1 MNGLAE
7 LLSSKARAEIFR
19 LLFSGTGEELHVR
32 EIERRSGLNDS
43 TLRQEL
49 RKLVRL
55 DLVQSRR
62 DSNRVYYRAKT
73 ESPLYPEIRNLVL
86 KTSGLSDVLK
96 SALADERIRVAFVFG
111 SIARGEETAGSD
123 VDLMVIG
130 QLGLRDLSQLLS
142 GIEEKIGREINPHVL
157 REEEFRKRAR
167 AKEHFVSSVVETPKI
182 FIRGSQ
188 RELEAIGRQRLAET
202 TSNKPG
208 RNQQSFKHRG
218 A

>member
-1 MNGLAE
+1 MNRLAE
-7 LLSSKARAEIFR
+7 ILSSRTRAEIFR
-19 LLFSGTGEELHVR
+19 LLFSGTEEELHVR

-73 ESPLYPEIRNLVL
+73 ENPLYPEIRNLVL

-96 SALADERIRVAFVFG
+96 SALKDKRVRVAFVFG
-111 SIARGEETAGSD
+111 SITRGEENAGSD

-130 QLGLRDLSQLLS
+130 QLGLRDLSRLLY
-142 GIEEKIGREINPHVL
+142 GIEEKIGREVNPHVL
-157 REEEFRKRAR
+157 REEEFRKRIR
-167 AKEHFVSSVVETPKI
+167 AKEHFASSVMEAPKI
-182 FIRGSQ
+182 FIIGSE
-188 RELEAIGRQRLAET
+188 RELETMGR
-202 TSNKPG
+202 
-208 RNQQSFKHRG
+208 
-218 A
+218 

>member
-1 MNGLAE
+1 MNRLAE
-7 LLSSKARAEIFR
+7 LLSSRARAEIFR
-19 LLFSGTGEELHVR
+19 LLFSGTGEELYVR
-32 EIERRSGLNDS
+32 EMERRSGLNDS

-96 SALADERIRVAFVFG
+96 SALTDKRIRVAFVFG
-111 SIARGEETAGSD
+111 SIPRGEEKAGSD

-130 QLGLRDLSQLLS
+130 QLGLRDLSRLLS
-142 GIEEKIGREINPHVL
+142 GIEEKIGREVNPHVL
-157 REEEFRKRAR
+157 REEEFRKRIR
-167 AKEHFVSSVVETPKI
+167 AKEHFVSSVMETPKI
-182 FIRGSQ
+182 FIIGSE
-188 RELEAIGRQRLAET
+188 RELEAMGR
-202 TSNKPG
+202 
-208 RNQQSFKHRG
+208 
-218 A
+218 

>member
-1 MNGLAE
+1 MNRLAE
-7 LLSSKARAEIFR
+7 LLSSRARAEIFR

-32 EIERRSGLNDS
+32 EMERRSGLNDS

-49 RKLVRL
+49 RKLARL

-96 SALADERIRVAFVFG
+96 SVLTDKRIRVAFVFG
-111 SIARGEETAGSD
+111 SLARGEEKAGSD

-130 QLGLRDLSQLLS
+130 QLGLRDLSRLLS
-142 GIEEKIGREINPHVL
+142 GIEEKIGREVNPHVL
-157 REEEFRKRAR
+157 REEEFRKRIR
-167 AKEHFVSSVVETPKI
+167 AKEHFVSSVMETPKI
-182 FIRGSQ
+182 FIIGSE
-188 RELEAIGRQRLAET
+188 RELEAMGR
-202 TSNKPG
+202 
-208 RNQQSFKHRG
+208 
-218 A
+218 

>member
-1 MNGLAE
+1 MNRFAE
-7 LLSSKARAEIFR
+7 LLSSRARAEIFR
-19 LLFSGTGEELHVR
+19 LLFNGTGDELHVR

-96 SALADERIRVAFVFG
+96 SMLTDKRIRVAFVFG
-111 SIARGEETAGSD
+111 SIARGEEKAGSD

-130 QLGLRDLSQLLS
+130 QLGLRDLSRLLS
-142 GIEEKIGREINPHVL
+142 GIEEKIGREVNPHVL
-157 REEEFRKRAR
+157 REEEFRKRIR
-167 AKEHFVSSVVETPKI
+167 AKEHFVSSVMETLKI
-182 FIRGSQ
+182 FIIGSQ
-188 RELEAIGRQRLAET
+188 GELEAMGR
-202 TSNKPG
+202 
-208 RNQQSFKHRG
+208 
-218 A
+218 

>member
-1 MNGLAE
+1 MNRLAE
-7 LLSSKARAEIFR
+7 LLSSRARAEIFR
-19 LLFSGTGEELHVR
+19 LLLSGTGEELHVR

-96 SALADERIRVAFVFG
+96 SALTDKRIRVAFVFG
-111 SIARGEETAGSD
+111 SIAGGEEKAGSD

-130 QLGLRDLSQLLS
+130 QLGLRDLSRLLS
-142 GIEEKIGREINPHVL
+142 GIEEKIGREVNPHVL
-157 REEEFRKRAR
+157 REEEFRKRIR
-167 AKEHFVSSVVETPKI
+167 AKEHFVSSIMETPKM
-182 FIRGSQ
+182 FIIGSQ
-188 RELEAIGRQRLAET
+188 RELEAMGR
-202 TSNKPG
+202 
-208 RNQQSFKHRG
+208 
-218 A
+218 

>member
-1 MNGLAE
+1 MNRLAE
-7 LLSSKARAEIFR
+7 LLSSRARAEIFR
-19 LLFSGTGEELHVR
+19 LLFGGMGEELHVR

-96 SALADERIRVAFVFG
+96 FALTDKRIHVAFVFG
-111 SIARGEETAGSD
+111 SIASGEEKAGSD

-130 QLGLRDLSQLLS
+130 QLGLRDLSRLLS
-142 GIEEKIGREINPHVL
+142 GIEEKIGREVNPHVL
-157 REEEFRKRAR
+157 REEEFGKRIR
-167 AKEHFVSSVVETPKI
+167 VKDHFVSSVMESPKI
-182 FIRGSQ
+182 FIIGSQ
-188 RELEAIGRQRLAET
+188 RELEAMGR
-202 TSNKPG
+202 
-208 RNQQSFKHRG
+208 
-218 A
+218 

>member
-1 MNGLAE
+1 MNRLAE
-7 LLSSKARAEIFR
+7 LLSSRARAEIFR

-49 RKLVRL
+49 RKLLRL

-73 ESPLYPEIRNLVL
+73 ENPLHADIRSLVL
-86 KTSGLSDVLK
+86 KTSGLADVLK
-96 SALADERIRVAFVFG
+96 SVLMDKRVRAAFVFG
-111 SIARGEETAGSD
+111 SIACGEEKSGSD

-130 QLGLRDLSQLLS
+130 DLGLRDLSGLLS

-157 REEEFRKRAR
+157 HGDDFRKRVR
-167 AKEHFVSSVVETPKI
+167 AKEHFVSRIMESPKI
-182 FIRGSQ
+182 FIIGSQ
-188 RELEAIGRQRLAET
+188 DDLETMGR
-202 TSNKPG
+202 
-208 RNQQSFKHRG
+208 
-218 A
+218 

>member
-1 MNGLAE
+1 MNRLAE
-7 LLSSKARAEIFR
+7 ILSSRARAEIFR
-19 LLFSGTGEELHVR
+19 LLFSGTEEELHVR

-73 ESPLYPEIRNLVL
+73 ENPLYPEIRNMVL

-96 SALADERIRVAFVFG
+96 SALKDKRVRVAFVFG
-111 SIARGEETAGSD
+111 SIARGEENAGSD

-130 QLGLRDLSQLLS
+130 QLGLRDLSRLLS
-142 GIEEKIGREINPHVL
+142 GIEEKIGREVNPHVL
-157 REEEFRKRAR
+157 REEEFRKRIL
-167 AKEHFVSSVVETPKI
+167 AKEHFASSVMEAPKI
-182 FIRGSQ
+182 FIIGSE
-188 RELEAIGRQRLAET
+188 RELETMGR
-202 TSNKPG
+202 
-208 RNQQSFKHRG
+208 
-218 A
+218 

>member
-1 MNGLAE
+1 MNRLAE
-7 LLSSKARAEIFR
+7 LLSSRARAEIFR
-19 LLFSGTGEELHVR
+19 LLFSGAGEELHVR

-55 DLVQSRR
+55 ELVQSRR

-96 SALADERIRVAFVFG
+96 VALTDKRIHVAFVFG
-111 SIARGEETAGSD
+111 SIASGEEKAGSD

-130 QLGLRDLSQLLS
+130 QLGLRDLSRFLS
-142 GIEEKIGREINPHVL
+142 GIEEKIGREVNPHVL
-157 REEEFRKRAR
+157 REEEFRKRIR
-167 AKEHFVSSVVETPKI
+167 AKEHFISSVMETLKI
-182 FIRGSQ
+182 FIIGSQ
-188 RELEAIGRQRLAET
+188 RELEAMGR
-202 TSNKPG
+202 
-208 RNQQSFKHRG
+208 
-218 A
+218 

>member
-1 MNGLAE
+1 MNRFAE
-7 LLSSKARAEIFR
+7 LLSSRARAEIFR
-19 LLFSGTGEELHVR
+19 LLFNGTGDELHVR

-96 SALADERIRVAFVFG
+96 SALTDKRIRAAFVFG
-111 SIARGEETAGSD
+111 SIASGEEKAGSD

-130 QLGLRDLSQLLS
+130 QLGLRDLSRLLS
-142 GIEEKIGREINPHVL
+142 GIEEKIGREVNPHVL
-157 REEEFRKRAR
+157 REEEFRKRIR
-167 AKEHFVSSVVETPKI
+167 AKEHFVSSVMETPKI
-182 FIRGSQ
+182 FIIGSE
-188 RELEAIGRQRLAET
+188 RELEAMGR
-202 TSNKPG
+202 
-208 RNQQSFKHRG
+208 
-218 A
+218 